1 MLHTML
7 RMVPDL
13 CGYAKWSAPAPAFW
27 LASDQCREQY
37 IHSPR
42 RHNRPEWRGA
52 RCYFV
57 GCFDI
62 IIITTI
68 TCPGDGSVMCETT
81 TSLYKIL
88 RFLAWDGIL
97 CDMGKHTH
105 IELTSE
111 ERTELEK
118 LIRTGNAPART
129 HTRARILLLSDRS
142 QGQKRTDQ
150 EVADA
155 VLCCKN
161 TVRNVRRRFLS
172 GGLQAA
178 LSDKGW
184 PGASPKFT
192 GEVEAKL
199 VMLACSEPPEGAAR
213 WTLRLLADKMVE
225 LHYVDSMSHVTVG
238 EILKKTK
245 SSRGE

>member
-1 MLHTML
+1 
-7 RMVPDL
+7 
-13 CGYAKWSAPAPAFW
+13 
-27 LASDQCREQY
+27 
-37 IHSPR
+37 
-42 RHNRPEWRGA
+42 
-52 RCYFV
+52 
-57 GCFDI
+57 
-62 IIITTI
+62 
-68 TCPGDGSVMCETT
+68 
-81 TSLYKIL
+81 
-88 RFLAWDGIL
+88 
-97 CDMGKHTH
+97 MGKQTH
-105 IELTSE
+105 IERTSE

-150 EVADA
+150 EGADA
-155 VLCCKN
+155 VLCRKS

-199 VMLACSEPPEGAAR
+199 VMFACSEPPEGAAR

-225 LHYVDSMSHVTVG
+225 RHSVDSMSHVMVG
-238 EILKKTK
+238 EILKKLDRQSQLDVTPLK
-245 SSRGE
+245 A